1 MPKITETF
9 TDQFGE
15 LHKYHKTAMK
25 DSWRR
30 HGINLDDFDN
40 LYKNYLQATDC
51 AKCNKVFQKRSDRC
65 CDHNHSTGYFRHFL
79 CRACNSKYY
88 MPTYKNNTSGY
99 PNIVLHEI
107 NGDLYFRVT
116 VNYDK
121 QPIVKSFNIHKY
133 EIEDAVAW
141 RDAKRIELGID

>member
-1 MPKITETF
+1 
-9 TDQFGE
+9 
-15 LHKYHKTAMK
+15 
-25 DSWRR
+25 
-30 HGINLDDFDN
+30 
-40 LYKNYLQATDC
+40 
-51 AKCNKVFQKRSDRC
+51 
-65 CDHNHSTGYFRHFL
+65 
-79 CRACNSKYY
+79 